1 MNDTG
6 YGDKYFHGISQRVHF
21 LFQLALESEVIVV
34 AEEILFATYTVPCF
48 DWITR
53 VECFRVILVS
63 LAGKI
68 LVRVGD
74 NRVVGQSSVFVIDE
88 VEVAQIGMRFVTI
101 RLVTAEKTIAQQFV
115 AVILVISATVD
126 IVQIATNVDLRAE
139 VHGQCAFQS
148 FVFTFTSPH
157 SRVHYVCVRD
167 FCIVILCVLRV
178 RYIIIV
184 SIGKQEIARFLAFG
198 KDTGLCR

>member
-1 MNDTG
+1 M
-6 YGDKYFHGISQRVHF
+6 
-21 LFQLALESEVIVV
+21 

-101 RLVTAEKTIAQQFV
+101 RLVTAEKTIAQQFI

-139 VHGQCAFQS
+139 VHG
-148 FVFTFTSPH
+148 
-157 SRVHYVCVRD
+157 
-167 FCIVILCVLRV
+167 
-178 RYIIIV
+178 
-184 SIGKQEIARFLAFG
+184 
-198 KDTGLCR
+198 